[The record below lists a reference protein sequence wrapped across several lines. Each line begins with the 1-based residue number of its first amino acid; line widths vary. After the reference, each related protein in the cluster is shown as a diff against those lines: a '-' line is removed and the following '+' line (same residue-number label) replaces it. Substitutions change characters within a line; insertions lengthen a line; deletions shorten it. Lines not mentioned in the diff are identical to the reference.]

1 MRRCIFGYLL
11 LFFAFPATSLAQTAD
26 NAAVAF
32 GARESVESISL
43 SPSGRRL
50 AYVAPATGQASV
62 LYTVDLATGESR
74 QTTAADGVRQRL
86 GGCSWVSE
94 ERLLCSVFALTD
106 VPGEIVSVS
115 RLVALDRDG
124 GNVRVLGQTS
134 SLYQRS
140 ANLWG
145 GNVVDWLPGE
155 DGAVLM
161 GQNFVPEQRAG
172 TNLERRGQGY
182 GVVRVDTANLRSR
195 TVEQGRL
202 NAAHY
207 VSDGQGVVR
216 IMGMRPPRGET
227 GMTGERINYFYRAA
241 GSNNWTPLG
250 DYTVATRDGLYP
262 LAVDRALNAAY
273 VFRKNN
279 GRIALYRV
287 ALDGSGR
294 EELLVSHDVVDVDNL
309 LRIGRGGRV
318 IGATYVTDVR
328 QAVYFDAELQ
338 QLATQLARA
347 MPQLPLIRFVDS
359 SQDENRLL
367 ILAASDR
374 DPGRYFTYDRDTRQ
388 LNEVMLARPQLERVT
403 LAEVRAVTYRAADG
417 TTIPAY
423 LTLPP
428 GGTGRGL
435 PALVMPH
442 GGPDSRDEWGFDW
455 LAQYFAYRGYAVLQP
470 NFRGSSG
477 YGDEWFRENGFQAWR
492 TAIGDVNDAGRWL
505 VSEGIA
511 DPARLAILGWSYGGY
526 AALQANVLDPQ
537 LFRAAVAIAPVTD
550 LNLLKEEWRNWTSFA
565 EVRDYVGSGP
575 HVREGSPADN
585 AESIRVP
592 VLLFHGDLDRN
603 VGVGQ
608 SRRMESRLRGAGGRV
623 ELVTY
628 PGLDH
633 QLDDSAARA
642 DMLRRSDAF
651 LRAVLEIR

>member
-1 MRRCIFGYLL
+1 MRRIFSLL
-11 LFFAFPATSLAQTAD
+11 LLAFVLPLFAAHAQSGD
-26 NAAVAF
+26 AAVAF
-32 GARESVESISL
+32 GARESIESIAL
-43 SPSGRRL
+43 SPGGRRL
-50 AYVAPATGQASV
+50 AYVAPAAGQASV
-62 LYTVDLATGESR
+62 LYTVDLDTGESR

-94 ERLLCSVFALTD
+94 ERLLCTVFALTD
-106 VPGEIVSVS
+106 TPGEIVAVS

-124 GNVRVLGQTS
+124 GNVRVLGQTD
-134 SLYQRS
+134 SLYQQYAS
-140 ANLWG
+140 LWG
-145 GNVVDWLPGE
+145 GNIVDWLPGE

-161 GQNFVPEQRAG
+161 GQNFVPERRAG

-202 NAAHY
+202 NAVHY
-207 VSDGQGVVR
+207 VSDGQGAIR
-216 IMGMRPPRGET
+216 IMGMQPPRGET
-227 GMTGERINYFYRAA
+227 GMTGERINYFYRAT
-241 GSNNWTPLG
+241 GSNSWTPLG

-273 VFRKNN
+273 VFRKHE
-279 GRIALYRV
+279 GRIALYRL

-294 EELLVSHDVVDVDNL
+294 EELLLSHDVVDVDNL
-309 LRIGRGGRV
+309 VRIGRGGRV

-328 QAVYFDAELQ
+328 QVVYFDTELR
-338 QLATQLARA
+338 QLAAQLAQA
-347 MPQLPLIRFVDS
+347 MPHLPLIRFVDS

-388 LNEVMLARPQLERVT
+388 LNEIMLARPQLERVT
-403 LAEVRAVTYRAADG
+403 LAEVRAMTYRAADG
-417 TTIPAY
+417 TMVPAY

-428 GGTGRGL
+428 RGSGRGL
-435 PALVMPH
+435 PAIVMPH
-442 GGPDSRDEWGFDW
+442 GGPEARDEWGFDW
-455 LAQYFAYRGYAVLQP
+455 LAQYFAHRGFAVLQP

-477 YGDEWFRENGFQAWR
+477 YGDAWFRENGFQAWR
-492 TAIGDVNDAGRWL
+492 TAIGDINDAGRWL
-505 VSEGIA
+505 VAEGIA

-565 EVRDYVGSGP
+565 AVRDFVGSGP

-585 AESIRVP
+585 AQAIRVP

-603 VGVGQ
+603 VGIGQ
-608 SRRMESRLRGAGGRV
+608 SRRMESRLRAAGGRV

-633 QLDDSAARA
+633 QLDDSTARA

-651 LRAVLEIR
+651 LRSALEIE

>member
-1 MRRCIFGYLL
+1 MRRYIAGYLL
-11 LFFAFPATSLAQTAD
+11 LFFAFPVSSYAQSFD
-26 NAAVAF
+26 PAAAF
-32 GARESVESISL
+32 GARESIESIAL

-50 AYVAPATGQASV
+50 AYVAPAQGQASR
-62 LYTVDLATGESR
+62 LYTVDLDTGESR
-74 QTTAADGVRQRL
+74 VTTSADGVRQRL
-86 GGCSWVSE
+86 GGCGWVSE
-94 ERLLCSVFALTD
+94 ERLLCTVFALTD
-106 VPGEIVSVS
+106 TPGEIVAVS
-115 RLVALDRDG
+115 RLVALNRDG
-124 GNVRVLGQTS
+124 GNIRVLGQTD
-134 SLYQRS
+134 SLYQRYAS
-140 ANLWG
+140 LWG
-145 GNVVDWLPGE
+145 GNIVDWLPGQ

-161 GQNFVPEQRAG
+161 GQNFVPERRAG
-172 TNLERRGQGY
+172 TNLERRGEGY
-182 GVVRVDTANLRSR
+182 GVVRVDTSNLQSR

-202 NAAHY
+202 NAVRY
-207 VSDGQGVVR
+207 VTDGQGTIR

-227 GMTGERINYFYRAA
+227 GMTGDRISYFYRAA
-241 GSNNWTPLG
+241 GSNSWTPLG
-250 DYTVATRDGLYP
+250 DYTVSTRDGLYP
-262 LAVDRALNAAY
+262 LAVDRVTNSA
-273 VFRKNN
+273 FISRKLN
-279 GRIALYRV
+279 GRAALYRL

-294 EELLVSHDVVDVDNL
+294 EELLLSNDVVDVDNIV
-309 LRIGRGGRV
+309 RIGRGGRV

-328 QAVYFDAELQ
+328 QVVYFDAELR

-347 MPQLPLIRFVDS
+347 MPSLPLIRFVDS

-367 ILAASDR
+367 ILAGSDR

-388 LNEVMLARPQLERVT
+388 LNEIMLARPQLERVT

-417 TTIPAY
+417 TAIPAY

-435 PALVMPH
+435 PAIVMPH

-477 YGDEWFRENGFQAWR
+477 YGDDWFRENGFQAWR

-505 VSEGIA
+505 IAEGIA
-511 DPARLAILGWSYGGY
+511 DPAKLAIVGWSYGGY
-526 AALQANVLDPQ
+526 AALQTNVLDPR

-565 EVRDYVGSGP
+565 AVRDYVGSGP

-585 AESIRVP
+585 AQAILVP

-603 VGVGQ
+603 VGIGQ
-608 SRRMESRLRGAGGRV
+608 SRRMESRLRAAGGRV

-642 DMLRRSDAF
+642 DMLRRSDRF
-651 LRAVLEIR
+651 LRAALGIE